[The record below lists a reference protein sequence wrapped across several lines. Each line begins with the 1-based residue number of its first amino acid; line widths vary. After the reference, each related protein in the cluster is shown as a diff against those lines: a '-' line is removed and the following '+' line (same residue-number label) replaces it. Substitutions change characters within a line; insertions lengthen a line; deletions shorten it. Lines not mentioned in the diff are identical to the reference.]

1 MTATNTP
8 RAARDGGGHRLL
20 VRYLL
25 LSLAAA
31 VVTILLK
38 VLAAAITGS
47 VGFLSDAMESGVNL
61 VAAVVALLALR
72 TAARPPDAVHEF
84 GHGKAEYLSAPVEDT
99 MVFVAAKAH
108 VWNAGQRLL
117 DPAPPDQVGL
127 GRVTKQGDRKS
138 VV

>member
-1 MTATNTP
+1 MTATNIP
-8 RAARDGGGHRLL
+8 RSARDGGGHRLL
-20 VRYLL
+20 VRYML

-38 VLAAAITGS
+38 VLAAAITES

-84 GHGKAEYLSAPVEDT
+84 GYGKTENLSAAVEEI
-99 MVFVAAKAH
+99 VRAH
-108 VWNAGQRLL
+108 V
-117 DPAPPDQVGL
+117 
-127 GRVTKQGDRKS
+127 
-138 VV
+138 

>member
-47 VGFLSDAMESGVNL
+47 VGFLSDAMDSGVNL

-84 GHGKAEYLSAPVEDT
+84 GPGKAEYLSAAVEGPL
-99 MVFVAAKAH
+99 VFVAATAI
-108 VWNAGQRLL
+108 VWTAVQRRWEI
-117 DPAPPDQVGL
+117 
-127 GRVTKQGDRKS
+127 GRDHA
-138 VV
+138 

>member
-84 GHGKAEYLSAPVEDT
+84 GHGKAEYLSAAVEGPL
-99 MVFVAAKAH
+99 VFVAATAIVWRSEERRVGKACVSTCRSWWSAKH
-108 VWNAGQRLL
+108 
-117 DPAPPDQVGL
+117 
-127 GRVTKQGDRKS
+127 
-138 VV
+138 

>member
-20 VRYLL
+20 VRYML

-61 VAAVVALLALR
+61 VAAVVALLALS
-72 TAARPPDAVHEF
+72 TAARPPAAVHEF
-84 GHGKAEYLSAPVEDT
+84 GPGKAEYLPAAVDGT
-99 MVFVAAKAH
+99 LVFVTATATLWPA
-108 VWNAGQRLL
+108 VTPLL
-117 DPAPPDQVGL
+117 
-127 GRVTKQGDRKS
+127 RS
-138 VV
+138 E